1 MVPSGTYPKQFQQ
14 AVEVLAYVIDDL
26 KRSPSDIVLGG
37 DSAGG
42 NLCLAVLSTLLH
54 PSPDVPKL
62 RIDQPLKALIL
73 VAPWVRFTLNT
84 PSEKYNAKKDI
95 ITVPTGTMWAKEY
108 LAGKDGGPYAQPLN
122 ADSSWWTDAKTKVG
136 SILCVAGADEI
147 LIDVI
152 NEWVEKYKVCA
163 HGFERPTA
171 DISGSK
177 SVNEFDSIEYVVGKN
192 EVHIAPI
199 IEPMLGDS
207 NPTLQGEAIK
217 TWMKARL

>member
-1 MVPSGTYPKQFQQ
+1 MVPHGTYPKQFQQ
-14 AVEVLAYVIDDL
+14 AVEALAYVIEDL
-26 KRSPSDIVLGG
+26 KRSPSDIILAG

-62 RIDQPLKALIL
+62 QTSQPLKALIL

-84 PSEKYNAKKDI
+84 PSEKSNAKKDI
-95 ITVPTGTMWAKEY
+95 VTVPTGIEWAREY
-108 LAGKDGGPYAQPLN
+108 LAGKDGGPYAQPLT
-122 ADSSWWTDAKTKVG
+122 ADSSWWRDAKTKVE

-147 LIDVI
+147 LVDVI
-152 NEWVEKYKVCA
+152 SEWVEKYKVCA
-163 HGFERPTA
+163 NDSVRSTA
-171 DISGSK
+171 NHPASKFVNGS
-177 SVNEFDSIEYVVGKN
+177 DSIEYVVGKN

-207 NPTLQGEAIK
+207 SPTSQGEAIK
-217 TWMKARL
+217 SWMKARL